1 MIRLRRVSARVLRML
16 RPGWLKTGAAIALAA
31 AVAFLVLAESILKE
45 EAQQLDVAALRWLAA
60 HRTPGLTQFF
70 LAISAL
76 GSWLFISTL
85 TLILCVAG
93 LFVRA
98 RRAAATLLM
107 AVLGIPM
114 LVVVLK
120 PIYGRPRPNAVTHL
134 DFVDSASFP
143 SGHALAAAIFFGT
156 TALIAAERT
165 ASELRRVLITAAAG
179 SIIALVALSR
189 VYLGVHYSS
198 DVLGGVLVGTTW
210 SLLVLLAAHSI
221 HRQRDRSRKA

>member
-1 MIRLRRVSARVLRML
+1 ML
-16 RPGWLKTGAAIALAA
+16 RPWWLKIGAAIALTA
-31 AVAFLVLAESILKE
+31 AVAFLVLAEWILKD
-45 EAQQLDVAALRWLAA
+45 EAQRLDVAALRWLAT

-70 LAISAL
+70 SLASGL
-76 GSWLFISTL
+76 GSWLFVSTL

-93 LFVRA
+93 LFVAA
-98 RRAAATLLM
+98 RRAAVTLLI

-120 PIYGRPRPNAVTHL
+120 PLYGRPRPDAVAHL
-134 DFVDSASFP
+134 DAVDSASFP
-143 SGHALAAAIFFGT
+143 SGHALAAAVFFGT

-179 SIIALVALSR
+179 SIIVLVALSR

-210 SLLVLLAAHSI
+210 SLLVLLAAHVL
-221 HRQRDRSRKA
+221 RTQRSRSRKA

>member
-1 MIRLRRVSARVLRML
+1 ML
-16 RPGWLKTGAAIALAA
+16 RPWWLKIGAAIALTA
-31 AVAFLVLAESILKE
+31 AVAFLVLAEWILKD
-45 EAQQLDVAALRWLAA
+45 EAQRLDVAALRWLAT
-60 HRTPGLTQFF
+60 HRPPGLTQFF
-70 LAISAL
+70 SLASGL
-76 GSWLFISTL
+76 GSWLFVSTL

-93 LFVRA
+93 LFVAA
-98 RRAAATLLM
+98 RRAAVTLLI

-120 PIYGRPRPNAVTHL
+120 PLYGRPRPDAVAHL
-134 DFVDSASFP
+134 DAVDSASFP
-143 SGHALAAAIFFGT
+143 SGHALAAAVFFGT

-179 SIIALVALSR
+179 SIIVLVALSR

-210 SLLVLLAAHSI
+210 SLLVLLAAHVL
-221 HRQRDRSRKA
+221 RTQRSRSRKA

>member
-1 MIRLRRVSARVLRML
+1 ML
-16 RPGWLKTGAAIALAA
+16 RPGWLKTGAALALAA
-31 AVAFLVLAESILKE
+31 AVAFLLLAEWILKD
-45 EAQQLDVAALRWLAA
+45 EAQQLDVAALRWLAT

-70 LAISAL
+70 LVISAL
-76 GSWLFISTL
+76 GSWRFVGAL
-85 TLILCVAG
+85 TLILCVGG
-93 LFVRA
+93 LFIRA
-98 RRAAATLLM
+98 RRAAATLLV

-114 LVVVLK
+114 FVVGLK
-120 PIYGRPRPNAVTHL
+120 PIYGRPRPNAVAHL

-165 ASELRRVLITAAAG
+165 ASELRRAMIAAAAG

-198 DVLGGVLVGTTW
+198 DVVGGVLVGMTW

-221 HRQRDRSRKA
+221 HRQLARSRKA